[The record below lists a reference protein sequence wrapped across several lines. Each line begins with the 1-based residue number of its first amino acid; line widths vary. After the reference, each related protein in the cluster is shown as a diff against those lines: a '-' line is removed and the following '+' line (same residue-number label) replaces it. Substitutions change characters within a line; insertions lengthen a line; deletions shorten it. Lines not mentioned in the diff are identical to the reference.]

1 MMLMGNIIMII
12 KRNAIDI
19 VNANNTVCIHSN
31 SYIHDN
37 SFRIDRSH
45 ANYFN

>member
-1 MMLMGNIIMII
+1 MLMGNIIMII
-12 KRNAIDI
+12 KRNVIDI
-19 VNANNTVCIHSN
+19 VNANNTVYIHNN